1 MGRSPQREA
10 DSYGVSGRAVLAGT
24 GTHWEESDMGMLDYI
39 YAGSGLVATLAGLI
53 GGLVVDHPPR
63 HSRFASRAGL
73 FPWRNGC
80 AVFAV
85 TFGATSPT
93 EPMIR
98 NVAVAI
104 SGAVL
109 GGYFYVMLAWINAK
123 IRGSNDGQV
132 EAWRALFPGVG

>member
-1 MGRSPQREA
+1 
-10 DSYGVSGRAVLAGT
+10 
-24 GTHWEESDMGMLDYI
+24 MGMLDYI

-53 GGLVVDHPPR
+53 GGLVVTIHPDIHDLR
-63 HSRFASRAGL
+63 LARGLLSVAGMA
-73 FPWRNGC
+73 G

-123 IRGSNDGQV
+123 IRGSNDGQ
-132 EAWRALFPGVG
+132 G